1 MFFKVN
7 NLALIII
14 TFVEYL
20 FSMLLDDLSL
30 ASLLAKNIDNLSGD
44 SIFVLFH
51 FVFHYKLCII
61 LSNIM
66 CYIMQCYVLYY
77 IIKIIANYNA

>member
-1 MFFKVN
+1 MFFKVD

-14 TFVEYL
+14 AFVEYL

-61 LSNIM
+61 LCNIM